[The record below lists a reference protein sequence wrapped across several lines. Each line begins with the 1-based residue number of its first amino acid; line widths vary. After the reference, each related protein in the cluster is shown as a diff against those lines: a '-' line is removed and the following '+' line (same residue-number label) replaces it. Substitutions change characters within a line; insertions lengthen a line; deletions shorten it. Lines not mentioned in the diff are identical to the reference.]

1 MELDNRINDSEKKI
15 HIDATVKIGDYDM
28 RFKAT
33 GYQND
38 QNSLFS
44 VILYDRLYEL
54 SGSPQAETGYSWRF
68 TTDNLLPE
76 DLATIIGREIEK
88 LAIRA

>member
-1 MELDNRINDSEKKI
+1 MEENNMRNNTENKI
-15 HIDATVKIGDYDM
+15 HIDATIKIGSYDM

-33 GYQND
+33 GYRTEQD
-38 QNSLFS
+38 SLFS

-54 SGSPQAETGYSWRF
+54 HGSPQQEDGYQWRF
-68 TTDNLLPE
+68 VTENLLPE

-88 LAIRA
+88 VAMRA